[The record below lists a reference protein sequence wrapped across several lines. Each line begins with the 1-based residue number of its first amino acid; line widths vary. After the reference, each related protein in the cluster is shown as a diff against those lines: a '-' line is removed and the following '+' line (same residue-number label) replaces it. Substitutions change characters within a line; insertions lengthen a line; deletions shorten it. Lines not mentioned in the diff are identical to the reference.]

1 MDDKS
6 KIKIDL
12 YKILMIDRNSSK
24 DAIKKAYRKLALK
37 YHPDKNKQLGRNDT
51 SEIFTQIKIAY
62 EVLSNDEQRKKY
74 DNLNDNQLSNFLNLI
89 VIFVKSIINPKNILK
104 IINILCKNDDMLLE
118 EIKKLNSLNNDLTSQ
133 QIKSKIE
140 QKLINKINV
149 EYINNIVSNY
159 LINEEKLDDKLDIN
173 DNGDI
178 SIFIQKEKLKQQNY
192 DLLTNSH
199 KSEYSSVKYYSNAY
213 QTNNIKSSDDNTS
226 DINIFGEIK
235 TTLEEI
241 YNNIK
246 KEITVKRQVIDTSQ
260 DENNNYMT
268 TFKNFKYI
276 IPLNEDQIILENQGD
291 QYIVE
296 KKLKTGDLIVD
307 IKCKKHKYFKRVNDY
322 DILVSLPISL
332 YELFYGFN
340 KTFSYFGNTKINL
353 FSSIPFEKIYSN
365 YKIFHYTKF
374 DGNKI
379 TISINN
385 LGIQKTDTNDRG
397 LLIIFLVLIK
407 QSKFKNYLESYFN

>member
-12 YKILMIDRNSSK
+12 YKILMIDKNASK
-24 DAIKKAYRKLALK
+24 EIIKKAYRKLALK
-37 YHPDKNKQLGRNDT
+37 YHPDKNKLNGRHDT

-62 EVLSNDEQRKKY
+62 EVLSNDEQRQKY
-74 DNLNDNQLSNFLNLI
+74 DNLNENQLNNFLNLI
-89 VIFVKSIINPKNILK
+89 IVFVKSIINPKNILR
-104 IINILCKNDDMLLE
+104 IINILCKNDDILLE

-133 QIKSKIE
+133 QIKFKIE

-149 EYINNIVSNY
+149 EYINNIVCDY
-159 LINEEKLDDKLDIN
+159 LINEEKLDDKIDIN

-178 SIFIQKEKLKQQNY
+178 SIFINKENLKQQNY
-192 DLLTNSH
+192 DLLTTTNS
-199 KSEYSSVKYYSNAY
+199 KYSSIQYYSNAY
-213 QTNNIKSSDDNTS
+213 HSNGFKSSDDVTS

-246 KEITVKRQVIDTSQ
+246 KEITVKRQVIDGVEK
-260 DENNNYMT
+260 DKNNLIT

-276 IPLNEDQIILENQGD
+276 VPLNEDQIILESQGD

-296 KKLKTGDLIVD
+296 KKIKTGDLIID
-307 IKCKKHKYFKRVNDY
+307 IKCRKHKYFKRVNDY
-322 DILVSLPISL
+322 DILVSLPVSL

-340 KTFSYFGNTKINL
+340 KTFSYFGNIKINL

-365 YKIFHYTKF
+365 YSIFNTTKF

-379 TISINN
+379 MISLNN
-385 LGIQKTDTNDRG
+385 LGIQKTDSTERG
-397 LLIIFLVLIK
+397 ILVIFLVLIK
-407 QSKFKNYLESYFN
+407 SSKFKNNLDTYFN